1 MLEVG
6 ARVPQQRHW
15 HTGECEPE
23 GRGMGVLRA
32 PSAWEAGCRRG
43 ARGALGKDTRFAS
56 CLPGGRP
63 QAGGQAPAGTMGT
76 SGLACEAT
84 AGFLGQCLPQEPGRR
99 REHHVLG
106 ETGGRWQRRRGF
118 TRCFGL
124 CPEPSAEAP
133 PGVSVAAGLVY
144 SASRLL
150 PPSRA
155 HVNATQAGP
164 RRPVHAGPRAGETAW
179 TAPEVRRSAVPQPRD
194 SRHLSHVAE

>member
-56 CLPGGRP
+56 CLPSGRP
-63 QAGGQAPAGTMGT
+63 RAGGQAPAGTTGT
-76 SGLACEAT
+76 SGLASEAT
-84 AGFLGQCLPQEPGRR
+84 AGFLGQCLPREPG
-99 REHHVLG
+99 EHHVLG
-106 ETGGRWQRRRGF
+106 ETGGRWQRRQGF
-118 TRCFGL
+118 TRCLGL

-144 SASRLL
+144 SRRQPCTRERDPSWAPQAS
-150 PPSRA
+150 
-155 HVNATQAGP
+155 
-164 RRPVHAGPRAGETAW
+164 PRAGETAW
-179 TAPEVRRSAVPQPRD
+179 TAPEVRRLAVPQPRD
-194 SRHLSHVAE
+194 SRHFSHVAE